1 MLNNNNSYIAYN
13 NFKQVPTFPYRII
26 EYLIENSNEDLFKLL
41 KYQTIDALDK
51 DNLTSDEKLAL
62 IWNGID
68 TQEQNYKIF
77 LKPLIANELGDATS
91 QCQIRL
97 FRYDTTP
104 VNRLQAIMIYE
115 LDIIT
120 HEKCG
125 NVYYNGMLC
134 ERTDLIENLLIDAL
148 NGTDIGGTQMMMF
161 DRELSRTCK
170 SLLSINNS
178 KSFYGRS
185 LYIGQQLISPD
196 TGGECG

>member
-1 MLNNNNSYIAYN
+1 
-13 NFKQVPTFPYRII
+13 
-26 EYLIENSNEDLFKLL
+26 
-41 KYQTIDALDK
+41 
-51 DNLTSDEKLAL
+51 
-62 IWNGID
+62 
-68 TQEQNYKIF
+68 
-77 LKPLIANELGDATS
+77 
-91 QCQIRL
+91 
-97 FRYDTTP
+97 
-104 VNRLQAIMIYE
+104 
-115 LDIIT
+115 
-120 HEKCG
+120 
-125 NVYYNGMLC
+125 MLC